1 MDFLLGN
8 ELFFKADWGIPQF
21 FDGIQNRLN
30 WEYSGSPF
38 TFSYPEAIQAGS
50 SKFTRYSPDVGKIM
64 SVGYFATWVGVI
76 LYTSVFISE
85 VVRSG
90 IMAVAKGQS
99 EAGLSLGLRRRTL
112 LRLIVLPQAL
122 RIMLPPMGNQYLN
135 LAKNTSLGIAV
146 AYPEIVAVGQT
157 LYNQE
162 GQTIAVFIVWMAF
175 YSTISLTLST
185 IVNYYNRKMKIVE
198 R

>member
-1 MDFLLGN
+1 
-8 ELFFKADWGIPQF
+8 
-21 FDGIQNRLN
+21 
-30 WEYSGSPF
+30 
-38 TFSYPEAIQAGS
+38 
-50 SKFTRYSPDVGKIM
+50 M
-64 SVGYFATWVGVI
+64 SVGYFATWMGVI

-99 EAGLSLGLRRRTL
+99 EAGLSLGLKRSTL

-146 AYPEIVAVGQT
+146 AFPEIVAVGQT
-157 LYNQE
+157 IYNQE
-162 GQTIAVFIVWMAF
+162 GQTVAVFLIWMAF
-175 YSTISLTLST
+175 YSTVSLVLSS
-185 IVNYYNRKMKIVE
+185 IINYYNRKMKMVE